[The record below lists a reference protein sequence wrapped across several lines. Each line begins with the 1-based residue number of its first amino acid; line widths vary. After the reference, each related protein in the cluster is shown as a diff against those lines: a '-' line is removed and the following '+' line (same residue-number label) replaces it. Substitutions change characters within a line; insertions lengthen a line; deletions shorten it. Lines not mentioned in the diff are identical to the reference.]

1 MTTTELAGILS
12 NRINKPAITTI
23 ARWASEAPGNFE
35 TLIGMSESTDKR
47 TSVNALWCIAH
58 IPPSGDIK
66 LSRLQ
71 NYFIDR
77 VLSDES
83 LPKRRILM
91 QLLRNMKY
99 RKDALRSDFL
109 DFCLSKINSQ
119 CEPYAIRSYC
129 IYCSYEMCRHY
140 PELLTELKQHLEML
154 SAQPL
159 SPALKS
165 ALSNVRKLMSVHDEI

>member
-1 MTTTELAGILS
+1 MTSSELAGILR
-12 NRINKPAITTI
+12 NRINKPTITAI
-23 ARWASEAPGNFE
+23 ALWASEAPRNFE
-35 TLIGMSESTDKR
+35 ALIGMSESTDQR

-58 IPPSGDIK
+58 IPQSDDIK

-77 VLSDES
+77 VLTEES
-83 LPKRRILM
+83 TQKRRILM

-99 RKDALRSDFL
+99 GKETMRSDFL

-140 PELLTELKQHLEML
+140 PELLTELNQHLEML

-159 SPALKS
+159 SPGLRS
-165 ALSNVRKLMSVHDEI
+165 ALSNVRKSMSVHDEI